1 MFPVK
6 LNQHYKDFINYFF
19 EWMKEVRQAF
29 DDKKLPMNPYRSNSK
44 VCKGCDFE
52 KVCKLKPKG
61 DIKIEP
67 RKDLE

>member
-1 MFPVK
+1 
-6 LNQHYKDFINYFF
+6 
-19 EWMKEVRQAF
+19 MKEV
-29 DDKKLPMNPYRSNSK
+29 KKASDEKQLPMNPYRSNSK

-52 KVCKLKPKG
+52 AVCKTKPKG

>member
-1 MFPVK
+1 
-6 LNQHYKDFINYFF
+6 
-19 EWMKEVRQAF
+19 MKEVRQAF